1 MKTRNIIALLVAL
14 PLMAGLTGCKSDD
27 ELTAKPAKEMLRVLG
42 GDIEIRAIDET
53 TVVNVSADCHWKVQD
68 LDTGDFGITLSI
80 QPREGDGDGSLVI
93 GTDQNETKS
102 DRTAS
107 FTLVSDAGLKQK
119 VTIRQTPAAGAL
131 NLSSTSFTF
140 TADKKS
146 IKDESKEFE
155 TLNIRGNSTW
165 TIKLPDGVNWLHVSK
180 TSGGTAAQ
188 SSESVNISVDNA
200 VSDASRTAVF
210 EVISEGNVVEVQV
223 TQEGVKD
230 IFLRAP
236 EQLDKIEYRGGERM
250 LRIESNAEWH
260 AYIPSSVNWLHF
272 EAAMDSTG
280 TSHGSGNSISGV
292 GNGEI
297 RLYCEENNTT
307 RDRLTAVVVIA
318 GTKNPQQA
326 ITLIEQAANG
336 SAQPLQ
342 TSISLSELSVARQ
355 SANFLINIASEQ
367 VVGEFGLV
375 YTESGNVPTVTN
387 GKVVKVG
394 NGGTSRGLA
403 YELTGLQE
411 NTRYMV
417 RAFVYKQNSSDVIYS
432 EPIEITTKASMLSIG
447 ELKSLYV
454 SNTSAELRFSFTSDT
469 DVFDYGFVYSATKPE
484 PTRDNGTIVTV
495 GRGGTG
501 GNVMGTIT
509 NLQDNTTYYVRAY
522 VLTERGHTYGP
533 NVVTITTSASQH
545 EPGESDN
552 PDPQLAPKH

>member
-469 DVFDYGFVYSATKPE
+469 DVIDYGLVYSTTNHE

-509 NLQDNTTYYVRAY
+509 NLQESTTYYVRAY
-522 VLTERGHTYGP
+522 VLTERGHMYGP

>member
-107 FTLVSDAGLKQK
+107 FTLVSDAGLRQK

-236 EQLDKIEYRGGERM
+236 EQLDKIEYRGGERI

-394 NGGTSRGLA
+394 NGGTSRGLT

-469 DVFDYGFVYSATKPE
+469 DVIDYGFVYSATKPE
-484 PTRDNGTIVTV
+484 PTRDDGILTI

-509 NLQDNTTYYVRAY
+509 NLQESTTYYVRAY
-522 VLTERGHTYGP
+522 VLTERGHMYGP

>member
-355 SANFLINIASEQ
+355 SANFLINIVSEQ

-469 DVFDYGFVYSATKPE
+469 DVIDYGFVYSATKPE
-484 PTRDNGTIVTV
+484 PTRDDGVVTI

-509 NLQDNTTYYVRAY
+509 NLQESTTYYVRAY
-522 VLTERGHTYGP
+522 VLTERGHMYGP

>member
-375 YTESGNVPTVTN
+375 YTENGNVPTVTN

-469 DVFDYGFVYSATKPE
+469 DVIDYGFVYSATKPE
-484 PTRDNGTIVTV
+484 PTRDDGILTI

-509 NLQDNTTYYVRAY
+509 NLQESTTYYVRAY

-552 PDPQLAPKH
+552 PDPQLAPRY

>member
-146 IKDESKEFE
+146 VKDESKEFE

-469 DVFDYGFVYSATKPE
+469 DVIDYGFVYSATKPE
-484 PTRDNGTIVTV
+484 PTRDDGVVTI

-509 NLQDNTTYYVRAY
+509 NLQESTTYYVRAY

>member
-42 GDIEIRAIDET
+42 GEIEIRAIDET

-375 YTESGNVPTVTN
+375 YTESGNVPTITN

-469 DVFDYGFVYSATKPE
+469 DVIDYGFVYSATKPE
-484 PTRDNGTIVTV
+484 PTRDDGILTI

-509 NLQDNTTYYVRAY
+509 NLQESTTYYVRAY
-522 VLTERGHTYGP
+522 VLTERGHMYGP

>member
-223 TQEGVKD
+223 THEGVKD

-484 PTRDNGTIVTV
+484 PTRDDGVVTI

-509 NLQDNTTYYVRAY
+509 NLQESTTYYVRAY
-522 VLTERGHTYGP
+522 VLTERGHMYGP

>member
-236 EQLDKIEYRGGERM
+236 EQLDKIEYRGGERTFE
-250 LRIESNAEWH
+250 IESNAEWH
-260 AYIPSSVNWLHF
+260 AYIPSSVSWRHF

-292 GNGEI
+292 GNGKI
-297 RLYCEENNTT
+297 RVYCDENNTT

-375 YTESGNVPTVTN
+375 YTESGNVPTITN

-484 PTRDNGTIVTV
+484 PTRDDGVVTI

-509 NLQDNTTYYVRAY
+509 NLQESTTYYVRAY

>member
-42 GDIEIRAIDET
+42 GDIEIRANDET

-68 LDTGDFGITLSI
+68 LDTGDFGISLSI

-140 TADKKS
+140 NADRTS
-146 IKDESKEFE
+146 AKDETRSVE
-155 TLNIRGNSTW
+155 TLNIRSNSTW

-188 SSESVNISVDNA
+188 SSESVNITVDNA

-250 LRIESNAEWH
+250 LRIESNAE
-260 AYIPSSVNWLHF
+260 
-272 EAAMDSTG
+272 
-280 TSHGSGNSISGV
+280 
-292 GNGEI
+292 
-297 RLYCEENNTT
+297 
-307 RDRLTAVVVIA
+307 
-318 GTKNPQQA
+318 
-326 ITLIEQAANG
+326 
-336 SAQPLQ
+336 
-342 TSISLSELSVARQ
+342 
-355 SANFLINIASEQ
+355 
-367 VVGEFGLV
+367 
-375 YTESGNVPTVTN
+375 
-387 GKVVKVG
+387 
-394 NGGTSRGLA
+394 
-403 YELTGLQE
+403 
-411 NTRYMV
+411 
-417 RAFVYKQNSSDVIYS
+417 
-432 EPIEITTKASMLSIG
+432 
-447 ELKSLYV
+447 
-454 SNTSAELRFSFTSDT
+454 
-469 DVFDYGFVYSATKPE
+469 
-484 PTRDNGTIVTV
+484 
-495 GRGGTG
+495 
-501 GNVMGTIT
+501 
-509 NLQDNTTYYVRAY
+509 
-522 VLTERGHTYGP
+522 
-533 NVVTITTSASQH
+533 
-545 EPGESDN
+545 
-552 PDPQLAPKH
+552 

>member
-484 PTRDNGTIVTV
+484 PTRDDGVVTI

-509 NLQDNTTYYVRAY
+509 NLQESTTYYVRAY

-552 PDPQLAPKH
+552 PDPQLAPRY

>member
-260 AYIPSSVNWLHF
+260 AYIPSSVSWLHF

-484 PTRDNGTIVTV
+484 PTRDDGVVTI

-509 NLQDNTTYYVRAY
+509 NLQESTTYYVRAY
-522 VLTERGHTYGP
+522 VQTERGHTYGP

>member
-140 TADKKS
+140 NADRTS
-146 IKDESKEFE
+146 AKDETRSVE
-155 TLNIRGNSTW
+155 TLNIRSNSTW

-469 DVFDYGFVYSATKPE
+469 DVIDYGFVYSATKPE
-484 PTRDNGTIVTV
+484 PTHDDGVVTI

-509 NLQDNTTYYVRAY
+509 NLQESTTYYVRAY
-522 VLTERGHTYGP
+522 VLTERGHMYGP

>member
-68 LDTGDFGITLSI
+68 LDTGDFGISLSI

-469 DVFDYGFVYSATKPE
+469 DVIDYGFVYSATKPE
-484 PTRDNGTIVTV
+484 PTRDDGILTI

-509 NLQDNTTYYVRAY
+509 NLQESTTYYVRAY
-522 VLTERGHTYGP
+522 VLTERGHMYGP

>member
-260 AYIPSSVNWLHF
+260 AYIPSSVSWLHF

-469 DVFDYGFVYSATKPE
+469 DVIDYGFVYSATKPE
-484 PTRDNGTIVTV
+484 PTRDDGVVTI

-509 NLQDNTTYYVRAY
+509 NLQESTTYYVRAY

>member
-375 YTESGNVPTVTN
+375 YTENGNVPTVTN

-469 DVFDYGFVYSATKPE
+469 DVIDYGFVYSATKPE
-484 PTRDNGTIVTV
+484 PTRDDGILTI

-509 NLQDNTTYYVRAY
+509 NLQESTTYYVRAY
-522 VLTERGHTYGP
+522 VLTERGHMYGP

>member
-1 MKTRNIIALLVAL
+1 MSAGGGISIDGGPFVFGAEDTNSRLLIINCN
-14 PLMAGLTGCKSDD
+14 TNW
-27 ELTAKPAKEMLRVLG
+27 TIEMPPG
-42 GDIEIRAIDET
+42 IDWL
-53 TVVNVSADCHWKVQD
+53 NVK
-68 LDTGDFGITLSI
+68 
-80 QPREGDGDGSLVI
+80 DGSGKVI
-93 GTDQNETKS
+93 PTNSQFTVGTTTLYVNPNKAITDDVRSCYITVKYGENGTD
-102 DRTAS
+102 
-107 FTLVSDAGLKQK
+107 
-119 VTIRQTPAAGAL
+119 AA
-131 NLSSTSFTF
+131 
-140 TADKKS
+140 
-146 IKDESKEFE
+146 
-155 TLNIRGNSTW
+155 R
-165 TIKLPDGVNWLHVSK
+165 
-180 TSGGTAAQ
+180 
-188 SSESVNISVDNA
+188 
-200 VSDASRTAVF
+200 
-210 EVISEGNVVEVQV
+210 VEV

-484 PTRDNGTIVTV
+484 PTREDEILTI

-522 VLTERGHTYGP
+522 VLTERGHSYGP
-533 NVVTITTSASQH
+533 NVVTIKTSPSQH

>member
-417 RAFVYKQNSSDVIYS
+417 RAFVYKQNSSEVIYS

-484 PTRDNGTIVTV
+484 PTRDDGVVTI

-509 NLQDNTTYYVRAY
+509 NLQESTTYYVRAY
-522 VLTERGHTYGP
+522 VLTERGHMYGP

>member
-417 RAFVYKQNSSDVIYS
+417 RAFVYKQNSSEVIYS

-469 DVFDYGFVYSATKPE
+469 DVIDYGFVYSATKPE
-484 PTRDNGTIVTV
+484 PTRDDGVVTI

-509 NLQDNTTYYVRAY
+509 NLQESTTYYVRAY
-522 VLTERGHTYGP
+522 VLTERGHMYGP

>member
-68 LDTGDFGITLSI
+68 LDTGDFGISLSI

-140 TADKKS
+140 NADRTS
-146 IKDESKEFE
+146 AKDETRSVE
-155 TLNIRGNSTW
+155 TLNIRSNSTW

-188 SSESVNISVDNA
+188 SSESVNITVDNA

-236 EQLDKIEYRGGERM
+236 EQLDKIEFRGGERM

-272 EAAMDSTG
+272 EAAVDSTG

-307 RDRLTAVVVIA
+307 RDRLTAVVIIA

-326 ITLIEQAANG
+326 ITLIEQAP
-336 SAQPLQ
+336 SDSPLPLQ
-342 TSISLSELSVARQ
+342 TSITLSELSVARQ

-411 NTRYMV
+411 DTRYMV
-417 RAFVYKQNSSDVIYS
+417 RAYVYKQNSSEVIYS
-432 EPIEITTKASMLSIG
+432 EPIEIRTIPPTLTIG
-447 ELKSLYV
+447 ELYSLYV
-454 SNTSAELRFSFTSDT
+454 ADTYAEFRYAFTSDT
-469 DVFDYGFVYSATKPE
+469 EVIDYGLVYSTTNHE

-509 NLQDNTTYYVRAY
+509 NLQESTTYYVRAY
-522 VLTERGHTYGP
+522 VLTNSGHTYGP
-533 NVVTITTSASQH
+533 NVVTITTSVSQH

-552 PDPQLAPKH
+552 PDPTLAPRQ

>member
-68 LDTGDFGITLSI
+68 LDTGDFGISLSI

-140 TADKKS
+140 NADRTS
-146 IKDESKEFE
+146 AKDETRSVE
-155 TLNIRGNSTW
+155 TLNIRSNSTW

-188 SSESVNISVDNA
+188 SSESVNITVDNA

-236 EQLDKIEYRGGERM
+236 EQLDKIEFRGGERM

-272 EAAMDSTG
+272 EAAVDSTG

-307 RDRLTAVVVIA
+307 RDRLTAVVIIA

-326 ITLIEQAANG
+326 ITLIEQAP
-336 SAQPLQ
+336 SDSPLPLQ
-342 TSISLSELSVARQ
+342 TSITLSELSVARQ

-411 NTRYMV
+411 DTRYMV
-417 RAFVYKQNSSDVIYS
+417 RAYVYKQNSSEVIYS
-432 EPIEITTKASMLSIG
+432 EPIEIRTIPPTLTIG
-447 ELKSLYV
+447 ELYSLYV
-454 SNTSAELRFSFTSDT
+454 ADTYAEFRYAFTSDT
-469 DVFDYGFVYSATKPE
+469 EVIDYGLVYSTTNHE

-509 NLQDNTTYYVRAY
+509 NLQEGTTYYVRAY
-522 VLTERGHTYGP
+522 VLTNSGHTYGP
-533 NVVTITTSASQH
+533 NVVTITTSVSQH

-552 PDPQLAPKH
+552 PDPTLAPRQ

>member
-260 AYIPSSVNWLHF
+260 AYIPSSVSWLHF

-484 PTRDNGTIVTV
+484 PTRDDGVVTI

-509 NLQDNTTYYVRAY
+509 NLQESTTYYVRAY
-522 VLTERGHTYGP
+522 VLTERGHMYGP

-552 PDPQLAPKH
+552 PDPPLAPKH

>member
-68 LDTGDFGITLSI
+68 LDTGDFGISLSI

-140 TADKKS
+140 NADRTS
-146 IKDESKEFE
+146 AKDETRSVE
-155 TLNIRGNSTW
+155 TLNIRSNSTW

-236 EQLDKIEYRGGERM
+236 EQLDKIEFRGGERM

-307 RDRLTAVVVIA
+307 RDRLTAVVIIA

-394 NGGTSRGLA
+394 SGGTSRGLA

-454 SNTSAELRFSFTSDT
+454 SNTSAEFRFGFTSDT
-469 DVFDYGFVYSATKPE
+469 DVIDYGFVYSATKPE
-484 PTRDNGTIVTV
+484 PTLDDGILTI

-509 NLQDNTTYYVRAY
+509 NLQESTTYYVRAY
-522 VLTERGHTYGP
+522 VLTNSGHTYGP
-533 NVVTITTSASQH
+533 NVVTITTSVSQH

>member
-236 EQLDKIEYRGGERM
+236 EQLDKIEYRGGERTFE
-250 LRIESNAEWH
+250 IESNAEWH
-260 AYIPSSVNWLHF
+260 AYIPSSVSWLHF

-292 GNGEI
+292 GNGKI
-297 RLYCEENNTT
+297 RVYCDENNTT

-484 PTRDNGTIVTV
+484 PTRDDGVVTI

-509 NLQDNTTYYVRAY
+509 NLQESTTYYVRAY
-522 VLTERGHTYGP
+522 VLTERGHMYGP

>member
-68 LDTGDFGITLSI
+68 LDTGDFGISLSI

-140 TADKKS
+140 NADRTS
-146 IKDESKEFE
+146 AKDETRSVE
-155 TLNIRGNSTW
+155 TLNIRSNSTW

-188 SSESVNISVDNA
+188 SSESVNITVDNA

-236 EQLDKIEYRGGERM
+236 EQLDKIEFRGGERM

-307 RDRLTAVVVIA
+307 RDRLTAVVIIA

-394 NGGTSRGLA
+394 SGGTSRGLA

-469 DVFDYGFVYSATKPE
+469 DVIDYGFVYSATKPE
-484 PTRDNGTIVTV
+484 PTRDDGILTI

-509 NLQDNTTYYVRAY
+509 NLQESTTYYVRAY
-522 VLTERGHTYGP
+522 VLTNSGHTYGP
-533 NVVTITTSASQH
+533 NVVTITTSVSQH

-552 PDPQLAPKH
+552 PDPQLAPRY

>member
-236 EQLDKIEYRGGERM
+236 EQLDKIEYRGGERTFE
-250 LRIESNAEWH
+250 IESNAEWH

-469 DVFDYGFVYSATKPE
+469 DVIDYGFVYSATKPE
-484 PTRDNGTIVTV
+484 PTRDDGVVTI

-509 NLQDNTTYYVRAY
+509 NLQESTTYYVRAY
-522 VLTERGHTYGP
+522 VLTERGHMYGP

>member
-292 GNGEI
+292 GNKI
-297 RLYCEENNTT
+297 RVYCDENNTT

-375 YTESGNVPTVTN
+375 YTESGNVPTVTK

-469 DVFDYGFVYSATKPE
+469 DVIDYGFVYSATKLE
-484 PTRDNGTIVTV
+484 PTRDDGILTI

-509 NLQDNTTYYVRAY
+509 NLQESTTYYVRAY
-522 VLTERGHTYGP
+522 VQTERGHTYGP

>member
-292 GNGEI
+292 GNGKI
-297 RLYCEENNTT
+297 RVYCDENNTT

-484 PTRDNGTIVTV
+484 PTRDDGVVTI

-509 NLQDNTTYYVRAY
+509 NLQESTTYYVRAY

>member
-355 SANFLINIASEQ
+355 SANFLINIVSEQ

-469 DVFDYGFVYSATKPE
+469 DVIDYGFVYSATKLE
-484 PTRDNGTIVTV
+484 PTRDDGILTI

-509 NLQDNTTYYVRAY
+509 NLQESTTYYVRAY
-522 VLTERGHTYGP
+522 VLTERGHMYGP

>member
-236 EQLDKIEYRGGERM
+236 EQLDKIEYRGGERI

-394 NGGTSRGLA
+394 NGGTSRGLT

-484 PTRDNGTIVTV
+484 PTRDDGVVTI

-509 NLQDNTTYYVRAY
+509 NLQESTTYYVRAY
-522 VLTERGHTYGP
+522 VLTERGHMYGP

>member
-454 SNTSAELRFSFTSDT
+454 SNTSAELRYGFTSDT
-469 DVFDYGFVYSATKPE
+469 DVIDYGFVYSATKPE
-484 PTRDNGTIVTV
+484 PTRDDGILTI

-509 NLQDNTTYYVRAY
+509 NLQESTTYYVRAY

>member
-146 IKDESKEFE
+146 VKDESKEFE

-230 IFLRAP
+230 IFLKAP

-469 DVFDYGFVYSATKPE
+469 DVIDYGFVYSATKPE
-484 PTRDNGTIVTV
+484 PTRDDGILTI

-509 NLQDNTTYYVRAY
+509 NLQESTTYYVRAY

>member
-146 IKDESKEFE
+146 VKDESKEFE

-375 YTESGNVPTVTN
+375 YTESGNVPTITN

-484 PTRDNGTIVTV
+484 PTRDDGVVTI

-509 NLQDNTTYYVRAY
+509 NLQESTTYYVRAY

>member
-155 TLNIRGNSTW
+155 TLNIRSNSTW

-469 DVFDYGFVYSATKPE
+469 DVIDYGFVYSATKPE
-484 PTRDNGTIVTV
+484 PTRDDGILTI

-509 NLQDNTTYYVRAY
+509 NLQESTTYYVRAY

>member
-469 DVFDYGFVYSATKPE
+469 DVIDYGFVYSATKPE
-484 PTRDNGTIVTV
+484 PTRDDGILTI

-509 NLQDNTTYYVRAY
+509 NLQESTTYYVRAY
-522 VLTERGHTYGP
+522 VLTERGHMYGP

>member
-469 DVFDYGFVYSATKPE
+469 DVIDYGFVYSATKPE
-484 PTRDNGTIVTV
+484 PTRDDGILTI

-509 NLQDNTTYYVRAY
+509 NLQESTTYYVRAY
-522 VLTERGHTYGP
+522 VQTERGHTYGP

>member
-68 LDTGDFGITLSI
+68 LDTGNFGITLSI

-236 EQLDKIEYRGGERM
+236 EQLDKIEYRGGERTFE
-250 LRIESNAEWH
+250 IESNAEWH

-469 DVFDYGFVYSATKPE
+469 DVIDYGFVYSATKPE
-484 PTRDNGTIVTV
+484 PTRDDGILTI

-509 NLQDNTTYYVRAY
+509 NLQESTTYYVRAY
-522 VLTERGHTYGP
+522 VLTERGHMYGP

>member
-307 RDRLTAVVVIA
+307 RDRLTAVVIIA

-484 PTRDNGTIVTV
+484 PTRDDGVVTI

-509 NLQDNTTYYVRAY
+509 NLQESTTYYVRAY
-522 VLTERGHTYGP
+522 VLTERGHMYGP

>member
-14 PLMAGLTGCKSDD
+14 PLMVGLTGCKSDD

-68 LDTGDFGITLSI
+68 LDTGDFGIALSI
-80 QPREGDGDGSLVI
+80 QPREGDGDGTLVI

-107 FTLVSDAGLKQK
+107 FTLVSDAGLMQK

-140 TADKKS
+140 NADATS
-146 IKDESKEFE
+146 AKDVTRSVE
-155 TLNIRGNSTW
+155 TLNIRSNSTW
-165 TIKLPDGVNWLHVSK
+165 TVKLPGGVNWLHVSK

-188 SSESVNISVDNA
+188 SSESVNITVDNA

-210 EVISEGNVVEVQV
+210 EVVSEGNVVEVQV
-223 TQEGVKD
+223 TQEGMKD

-236 EQLDKIEYRGGERM
+236 EQLDKIADTGGDRM
-250 LRIESNAEWH
+250 VRIESNAEWH
-260 AYIPSSVNWLHF
+260 AYIPSSVSWLRF
-272 EAAMDSTG
+272 EAATDSTG
-280 TSHGSGNSISGV
+280 TSRPTGNSISGV

-297 RLYCEENNTT
+297 RVYCNENNTT
-307 RDRLTAVVVIA
+307 RDRLTAIVIVA

-326 ITLIEQAANG
+326 VVLVEQAANG
-336 SAQPLQ
+336 SALPLQ
-342 TSISLSELSVARQ
+342 TSIGLSELSVSRQ

-367 VVGEFGLV
+367 VVGDFGLV
-375 YTESGNVPTVTN
+375 YTDQDNVPTVNT
-387 GKVVKVG
+387 GTVVRVG

-403 YELTGLQE
+403 YELTGLSE
-411 NTRYMV
+411 NTRYVV
-417 RAFVYKQNSSDVIYS
+417 RAYVYKLNSQEVVYSDPIVI
-432 EPIEITTKASMLSIG
+432 ETTASMLTIG
-447 ELKSLYV
+447 ELYSLHVADTY
-454 SNTSAELRFSFTSDT
+454 AEFRYGFSSDT
-469 DVFDYGFVYSATKPE
+469 DVIDYGFVYSATNHE
-484 PTRDNGTIVTV
+484 PTRDNGTMVTI

-509 NLQDNTTYYVRAY
+509 NLQESTTYYVRAY
-522 VLTERGHTYGP
+522 VLTSRGHSYSP

-552 PDPQLAPKH
+552 PDPTLAPRQ

>member
-1 MKTRNIIALLVAL
+1 M
-14 PLMAGLTGCKSDD
+14 
-27 ELTAKPAKEMLRVLG
+27 
-42 GDIEIRAIDET
+42 
-53 TVVNVSADCHWKVQD
+53 VNVSADCHWKVQD
-68 LDTGDFGITLSI
+68 LDTGDFGISLSI

-140 TADKKS
+140 NADRTS
-146 IKDESKEFE
+146 AKDETRSVE
-155 TLNIRGNSTW
+155 TLNIRSNSTW

-188 SSESVNISVDNA
+188 SSESVNITVDNA

-236 EQLDKIEYRGGERM
+236 EQLDKIEFRGGERM

-272 EAAMDSTG
+272 EAAVDSTG

-307 RDRLTAVVVIA
+307 RDRLTAVVIIA

-326 ITLIEQAANG
+326 ITLIEQAP
-336 SAQPLQ
+336 SDSPLPLQ
-342 TSISLSELSVARQ
+342 TSITLSELSVARQ

-411 NTRYMV
+411 DTRYMV
-417 RAFVYKQNSSDVIYS
+417 RAYVYKQNSSEVIYS
-432 EPIEITTKASMLSIG
+432 EPIEIRTIPPTLTIG
-447 ELKSLYV
+447 ELYSLYV
-454 SNTSAELRFSFTSDT
+454 ADTYAEFRYAFTSDT
-469 DVFDYGFVYSATKPE
+469 EVIDYGLVYSTTNHE

-509 NLQDNTTYYVRAY
+509 NLQEGTTYYVRAY
-522 VLTERGHTYGP
+522 VLTNSGHTYGP
-533 NVVTITTSASQH
+533 NVVTITTSVSQH

-552 PDPQLAPKH
+552 PDPTLAPRQ